1 MYVPAFQVA
10 EAGAGSQGVCPCTVS
25 WTYISS
31 VLFFCYSVIFL
42 CTRNLLVGQSRCV
55 KILALEHRYK
65 LLNVERK
72 GSKRPRENAPE
83 VGDGDGE
90 PAPKAGAKSKAKASA
105 KKKKNEE

>member
-1 MYVPAFQVA
+1 MFLPFRLQKLVQ
-10 EAGAGSQGVCPCTVS
+10 EAKESARAPSLGHI
-25 WTYISS
+25 YL
-31 VLFFCYSVIFL
+31 VLFFCYIVIFL